1 METHTQ
7 RHNDSGCA
15 VKKTQSKKIILKEF
29 ADRVKNYLKHIG
41 FYTLIEQFLSS
52 DIGVKIY
59 FLDQRLNGLMGIV
72 VNN

>member
-1 METHTQ
+1 
-7 RHNDSGCA
+7 
-15 VKKTQSKKIILKEF
+15 LKEF